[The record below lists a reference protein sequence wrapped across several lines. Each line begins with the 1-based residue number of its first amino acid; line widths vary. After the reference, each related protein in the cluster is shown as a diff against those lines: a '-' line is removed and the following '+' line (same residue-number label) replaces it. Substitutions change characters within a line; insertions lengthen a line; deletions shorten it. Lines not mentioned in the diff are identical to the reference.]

1 VISGSSRIKRLFA
14 NPVFL
19 LGLTAFLAA
28 FVVQSGELGSS
39 DTTHRLQ
46 TAHSFWTSEPPVFP
60 DEYPEFG
67 IHGRNGKL
75 YAWYGIGQSLLLLPS
90 DIAGT
95 YIAQLPIFDDYD
107 GTDPNVCDIVV
118 SFSTNILVCV
128 LCVLVCYRLLGLFE
142 FSVNEK
148 LAGALALLFGTT
160 FLHYTQNMM
169 ENNYILLLTLTG
181 LCFQYEWLKTG
192 KTRALLIG
200 SIALGANLLTRLTT
214 GMDWIGVGFFLLLAA
229 WFSNIRGRELWARF
243 IGYAKVVLPVYIFF
257 GLMDRLYQFIRF
269 GSFFNTYM
277 TIVAMEFRQRDP
289 SLPTNYPFET
299 PFHVGFFGALFSP
312 EKSIFTYD
320 PLLVLALLIC
330 IFGWK
335 RFSSPVRAYLI
346 TFGLLLLAYI
356 SFYARYTDWAG
367 DTAWGDR
374 YAATAVQLF
383 AFISVPLLVRY
394 RENLNKLLWPVGIGL
409 IGISVA
415 VQLASVAFWC
425 PLERY
430 QMDVLDQPTF
440 FVGLRFSNIWNYA
453 LGHIDRWG
461 LSPGL
466 PAADMWDYVHIT
478 TLNFLPFL
486 LKRVG
491 VAPHWVVTLLTAVWF
506 ASLLMLFALLIFLWT
521 QARRATFA
529 PTTHEAKP

>member
-1 VISGSSRIKRLFA
+1 MRRLFS
-14 NPVFL
+14 NPIFL

-28 FVVQSGELGSS
+28 SVVQSGELGSS

-60 DEYPEFG
+60 EEYPEFG

-95 YIAQLPIFDDYD
+95 YIAKLPVFDDYD
-107 GTDPNVCDIVV
+107 DTDPNIRDIVV
-118 SFSTNILVCV
+118 SFTTNILVCV
-128 LCVLVCYRLLGLFE
+128 LSVLVCYRLLGLLD
-142 FSVNEK
+142 FSVNER

-160 FLHYTQNMM
+160 FLHYTQNIM

-181 LCFQYEWLKTG
+181 LTFQYEWLKTG

-214 GMDWIGVGFFLLLAA
+214 GMDWIGVGFFLLLVA
-229 WFSNIRGRELWARF
+229 WFSNIRGHELWSRF
-243 IGYAKVVLPVYIFF
+243 ISYAKVVLPVYIFF
-257 GLMDRLYQFIRF
+257 GLMDRLYQFVRF

-277 TIVAMEFRQRDP
+277 TIIAMEFRKRDP
-289 SLPTNYPFET
+289 SLPVKYPFET
-299 PFHVGFFGALFSP
+299 PFHDGFFGALFSP

-320 PLLVLALLIC
+320 PLLVLVILIC

-335 RFSSPVRAYLI
+335 RFSSPIRAYLI
-346 TFGLLLLAYI
+346 AFVMLLLAYI

-374 YAATAVQLF
+374 YAATAAQLF

-394 RENLNKLLWPVGIGL
+394 RYSLYKLLWPIGIGL
-409 IGISVA
+409 IGMSVA

-430 QMDVLDQPTF
+430 QMEMLDQPTF
-440 FVGLRFSNIWNYA
+440 FVGLRFSNIWNFA
-453 LGHIDRWG
+453 LGHMDRWG

-478 TLNFLPFL
+478 TLNFLPFV

-491 VAPHWVVTLLTAVWF
+491 VAPHWVVALTMAIWF
-506 ASLLMLFALLIFLWT
+506 LALATLFAVLAFVSI
-521 QARRATFA
+521 QAHRGSFTPSSAATYPPA
-529 PTTHEAKP
+529 HASH

>member
-1 VISGSSRIKRLFA
+1 MISGPSRIKRLFA

-67 IHGRNGKL
+67 IHGRGGKL

-90 DIAGT
+90 DILGT
-95 YIAQLPIFDDYD
+95 HVERLPIFDDYD
-107 GTDPNVCDIVV
+107 GTDPNVRDIVV

-128 LCVLVCYRLLGLFE
+128 LSVLMCFRLLRLFD
-142 FSVNEK
+142 FSVNER

-229 WFSNIRGRELWARF
+229 WSSNIRGRELWSRF

-257 GLMDRLYQFIRF
+257 GLVDRLYQFIRF
-269 GSFFNTYM
+269 GSFFNTYLQVL
-277 TIVAMEFRQRDP
+277 TIEFRRRDP
-289 SLPTNYPFET
+289 SLSPKYPFET
-299 PFHVGFFGALFSP
+299 PFHLGFLGALFSP

-320 PLLVLALLIC
+320 PLLVLTILIC

-335 RFSSPVRAYLI
+335 RFSSPLRAYLI

-374 YAATAVQLF
+374 YAATAAQLF
-383 AFISVPLLVRY
+383 AFVSVPLLVRY
-394 RENLNKLLWPVGIGL
+394 RKNLSKLLWPVGIGL

-415 VQLASVAFWC
+415 VQLASVTFWC

-430 QMDVLDQPTF
+430 QMDMIDQPTF
-440 FVGLRFSNIWNYA
+440 FIGLRFSNIWNFA
-453 LGHIDRWG
+453 LGHIDRWN

-491 VAPHWVVTLLTAVWF
+491 VAPHWVVEFTTVVWS
-506 ASLLMLFALLIFLWT
+506 AALVGLATVLIFLWI
-521 QARRATFA
+521 QARRGKFNSVNRGA
-529 PTTHEAKP
+529 

>member
-1 VISGSSRIKRLFA
+1 MISGPSRISRLFA

-90 DIAGT
+90 DILGT
-95 YIAQLPIFDDYD
+95 YVERLPIFDDYD
-107 GTDPNVCDIVV
+107 GTDPNVRDIVV

-128 LCVLVCYRLLGLFE
+128 LSILVCYRLLGLFD
-142 FSVNEK
+142 FSVNER

-214 GMDWIGVGFFLLLAA
+214 GMDWLGVGFFLLLAA
-229 WFSNIRGRELWARF
+229 WSSKIRGRELWSRF
-243 IGYAKVVLPVYIFF
+243 VSYVKVVLPVYIFF

-269 GSFFNTYM
+269 GSFFNTYLQVL
-277 TIVAMEFRQRDP
+277 TIEFRLRDP
-289 SLPTNYPFET
+289 SLPAKYPFET
-299 PFHVGFFGALFSP
+299 PFHIGFFGALFSP

-320 PLLVLALLIC
+320 PLLVLTILIC

-335 RFSSPVRAYLI
+335 RFSAPLRAYLV
-346 TFGLLLLAYI
+346 TFGFLLLAYI

-374 YAATAVQLF
+374 YAATAAQ
-383 AFISVPLLVRY
+383 
-394 RENLNKLLWPVGIGL
+394 
-409 IGISVA
+409 
-415 VQLASVAFWC
+415 
-425 PLERY
+425 
-430 QMDVLDQPTF
+430 
-440 FVGLRFSNIWNYA
+440 
-453 LGHIDRWG
+453 
-461 LSPGL
+461 
-466 PAADMWDYVHIT
+466 
-478 TLNFLPFL
+478 
-486 LKRVG
+486 
-491 VAPHWVVTLLTAVWF
+491 
-506 ASLLMLFALLIFLWT
+506 
-521 QARRATFA
+521 
-529 PTTHEAKP
+529 

>member
-1 VISGSSRIKRLFA
+1 VNPAPSRIRRLFS
-14 NPVFL
+14 NPIFL

-90 DIAGT
+90 DIVGT
-95 YIAQLPIFDDYD
+95 YIAKLPVFDDYD
-107 GTDPNVCDIVV
+107 DTDPNVRDIVV
-118 SFSTNILVCV
+118 SFTTNILVCV
-128 LCVLVCYRLLGLFE
+128 LSVLVCYRLLGLLD
-142 FSVNEK
+142 FSVNER

-169 ENNYILLLTLTG
+169 ENNYILLLTLIG
-181 LCFQYEWLKTG
+181 LSFQYEWLKTG

-200 SIALGANLLTRLTT
+200 SVALGANLLTRLTT
-214 GMDWIGVGFFLLLAA
+214 GMDWIGVGFFLLLVA
-229 WFSNIRGRELWARF
+229 WFSNIRGRELWSRF
-243 IGYAKVVLPVYIFF
+243 ISYAKVVLPVYIFF
-257 GLMDRLYQFIRF
+257 GLLDRLYQFVRF

-289 SLPTNYPFET
+289 SLPVKYPFET
-299 PFHVGFFGALFSP
+299 PFHDGFFGALFSP

-320 PLLVLALLIC
+320 PLLILAILIC

-335 RFSSPVRAYLI
+335 GFSPPIRAYLI
-346 TFGLLLLAYI
+346 AFGLLLLAYI

-374 YAATAVQLF
+374 YAASAAQLF
-383 AFISVPLLVRY
+383 AFISVPVLVRY
-394 RENLNKLLWPVGIGL
+394 RNSLIRSLWPIGIGL
-409 IGISVA
+409 AAISVA
-415 VQLASVAFWC
+415 VQLASVTFWC

-430 QMDVLDQPTF
+430 QMEMLDQPTF

-478 TLNFLPFL
+478 TLNFLPFV

-491 VAPHWVVTLLTAVWF
+491 VAPHWIVALTMAIWFSALAGLLAVLILLYSR
-506 ASLLMLFALLIFLWT
+506 ASRGGFT
-521 QARRATFA
+521 PSTS
-529 PTTHEAKP
+529 

>member
-1 VISGSSRIKRLFA
+1 VISGPSRISRLFA

-90 DIAGT
+90 DILGT
-95 YIAQLPIFDDYD
+95 YVERLPIFDDYD
-107 GTDPNVCDIVV
+107 GTDPNVRDIVV

-128 LCVLVCYRLLGLFE
+128 LSILVCYRLLGLFD
-142 FSVNEK
+142 FSVNER

-214 GMDWIGVGFFLLLAA
+214 GMDWLGVGFFLLLAA
-229 WFSNIRGRELWARF
+229 WSSKIRGRELWSRF
-243 IGYAKVVLPVYIFF
+243 VSYVKVVLPVYIFF

-269 GSFFNTYM
+269 GSFFNTYLQVL
-277 TIVAMEFRQRDP
+277 TIEFRLRDP
-289 SLPTNYPFET
+289 SLPAKYPFET
-299 PFHVGFFGALFSP
+299 PFHIGFFGALFSP

-320 PLLVLALLIC
+320 PLLVLTILIC

-335 RFSSPVRAYLI
+335 RFSAPLRAYLV
-346 TFGLLLLAYI
+346 TFGFLLLAYI

-374 YAATAVQLF
+374 YAATAAQLF

-394 RENLNKLLWPVGIGL
+394 RQNLSKLLWPVGVALIGL
-409 IGISVA
+409 SVA

-430 QMDVLDQPTF
+430 QMDMIDQPTF
-440 FVGLRFSNIWNYA
+440 FVGLRFSNIWNFA
-453 LGHIDRWG
+453 LGHVDHWN

-491 VAPHWVVTLLTAVWF
+491 VAPRWVVELTTVAWF
-506 ASLLMLFALLIFLWT
+506 AALAGLATVLISLWI
-521 QARRATFA
+521 QARRGNFNSLNRAA
-529 PTTHEAKP
+529 

>member
-1 VISGSSRIKRLFA
+1 VNSGPSRIRRLFA
-14 NPVFL
+14 NPIFL

-46 TAHSFWTSEPPVFP
+46 TAHSFWTSQPPVFP

-95 YIAQLPIFDDYD
+95 YIAKLPLFDDYD
-107 GTDPNVCDIVV
+107 DTDPNVRDIVV
-118 SFSTNILVCV
+118 SFTTNILVCV
-128 LCVLVCYRLLGLFE
+128 LSVLVCYRLLGLFD
-142 FSVNEK
+142 FSVNER
-148 LAGALALLFGTT
+148 LAGALALLFATT

-169 ENNYILLLTLTG
+169 ENNYILLLTITG

-200 SIALGANLLTRLTT
+200 SIALGANILTRLTT
-214 GMDWIGVGFFLLLAA
+214 GMDWIGVGFFLLLVA
-229 WFSNIRGRELWARF
+229 WLSNIRERELWSRF
-243 IGYAKVVLPVYIFF
+243 VSYAKVVLPVYIFF
-257 GLMDRLYQFIRF
+257 GLLDRLYQFVRF

-289 SLPTNYPFET
+289 SLPAKYPFET
-299 PFHVGFFGALFSP
+299 PFHAGFFGALFSP

-320 PLLVLALLIC
+320 PLLLLTILVC

-335 RFSSPVRAYLI
+335 RFSSPLRAYLI

-374 YAATAVQLF
+374 YAATPAQLF

-394 RENLNKLLWPVGIGL
+394 HGSLNKLLWRIGMGL
-409 IGISVA
+409 IAISVA

-453 LGHIDRWG
+453 FGHIDRWN

-478 TLNFLPFL
+478 TLNFLGFL

-491 VAPHWVVTLLTAVWF
+491 VAPHWVVALTTAVWF
-506 ASLLMLFALLIFLWT
+506 VALAILIAVLIFLRF
-521 QARRATFA
+521 QARRGKLAPSTFA
-529 PTTHEAKP
+529 AR

>member
-1 VISGSSRIKRLFA
+1 MNPAPSRIRRLFS
-14 NPVFL
+14 NPIFL

-67 IHGRNGKL
+67 IHGRNGRL

-90 DIAGT
+90 DIVGT
-95 YIAQLPIFDDYD
+95 YIAKLPVFDDYD
-107 GTDPNVCDIVV
+107 DTDPNVRDIVV
-118 SFSTNILVCV
+118 SFTTNILVCV
-128 LCVLVCYRLLGLFE
+128 LSVLVCYRLLGLLD
-142 FSVNEK
+142 FSVNER

-181 LCFQYEWLKTG
+181 LTFQYEWLKTG

-214 GMDWIGVGFFLLLAA
+214 GMDWIGVGFFLLLVA
-229 WFSNIRGRELWARF
+229 WFSNIRGRELWSRF
-243 IGYAKVVLPVYIFF
+243 ISYAKVVLPVYIFF
-257 GLMDRLYQFIRF
+257 GLLDRLYQFVRF

-289 SLPTNYPFET
+289 SLPVKYPFET
-299 PFHVGFFGALFSP
+299 PFHDGFFGALFSP

-320 PLLVLALLIC
+320 PLLILAILIC

-335 RFSSPVRAYLI
+335 RFSPPIRAYLI
-346 TFGLLLLAYI
+346 AFGLLLLAYI

-374 YAATAVQLF
+374 YAASAGQLF
-383 AFISVPLLVRY
+383 AFISVPVLVRY
-394 RENLNKLLWPVGIGL
+394 RNSLIRSLWPIGIGL
-409 IGISVA
+409 AANSVA

-430 QMDVLDQPTF
+430 QMEMLDQPTF

-453 LGHIDRWG
+453 VGHIDRWG

-478 TLNFLPFL
+478 TLNFLPFV

-491 VAPHWVVTLLTAVWF
+491 VAPHWIVALTMAIWF
-506 ASLLMLFALLIFLWT
+506 SALAALFAVLILLYNR
-521 QARRATFA
+521 AGRRSFT
-529 PTTHEAKP
+529 PSTS